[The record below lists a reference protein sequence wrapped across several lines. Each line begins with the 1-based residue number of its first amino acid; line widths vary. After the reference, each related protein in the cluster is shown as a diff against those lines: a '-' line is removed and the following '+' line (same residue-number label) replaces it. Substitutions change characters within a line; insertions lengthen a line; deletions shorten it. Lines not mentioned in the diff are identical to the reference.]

1 MTISATIHNFPGATV
16 GIDLPLTSLSHLAN
30 EVAPGENGLVA
41 IYDIDGDMIAH
52 TDHNKIVEYHD
63 KYDAL
68 RLVSADRIKDSRL
81 RAAKAI

>member
-16 GIDLPLTSLSHLAN
+16 GIDLPLTSLSHLAS
-30 EVAPGENGLVA
+30 EVAPGENGVVA